1 MSRPLNPQTVEAVDH
16 TDDIR
21 KTNTDASANSANQL
35 LAVFSHIAGRICPVY
50 NLLPTSHQTNTDA
63 TITIGSGG
71 GTWEIPYYATAGLWI
86 KQAESAFANDSIGG
100 FFGPVVEQFGP
111 AYTIQ
116 AKARIV
122 RPSAAVD
129 NARAMVPI
137 DIDAGWDNLTTSTT
151 SNDTISLRAIDRR
164 TQLAD
169 PGPLLDAVALGWLYA
184 DMGAFNLTGRDL
196 SGFGVRFGYDSA
208 IVQTGK
214 TAAVVTD
221 PSACVLGLVDCGNI
235 GASSDDA
242 RLHVS
247 TMSVHGANAEISH
260 DRDSST
266 GWTVIP
272 GANPIDQGFGY
283 GAPLSEQILTQPLR
297 DLIHLDR
304 TGYAAR
310 GQVLISHA
318 REASTS
324 HTDPTSALWSASSS
338 NWSSAVRSAYFRLPA
353 DALPGS
359 ANRTA
364 TSSGGSISTRGG
376 LLGRVILRRA
386 TVQIGIR
393 KVTIAGSYG
402 QSSTYGSWSL
412 ASATNSSNSWVGKD
426 LEILLP
432 SGIAPGDDYEIGIWW
447 RSNGAADGYLQAWT
461 VWEPPLTTVS
471 P

>member
-16 TDDIR
+16 TDNIR

-35 LAVFSHIAGRICPVY
+35 LTVFAHLAGRICPVY

-63 TITIGSGG
+63 TITIGT
-71 GTWEIPYYATAGLWI
+71 GTTWDLPYYATAGLWI
-86 KQAESAFANDSIGG
+86 EQAESAFANDSLGG
-100 FFGPVVEQFGP
+100 FFGPVVAQFGP

-129 NARAMVPI
+129 NARTMIPL
-137 DIDAGWDNLTTSTT
+137 DIDSEWDNLTTSTT
-151 SNDTISLRAIDRR
+151 NNDTISLRAIDRR

-221 PSACVLGLVDCGNI
+221 PDACIMGLVDCGNI
-235 GASSDDA
+235 GSSAAAA
-242 RLHVS
+242 RVHVS
-247 TMSVHGANAEISH
+247 TMSVHGSNAEISH

-304 TGYAAR
+304 TDYAAR

-318 REASTS
+318 RETSTT
-324 HTDPTSALWSASSS
+324 HTDPTAALWSSSLS
-338 NWSSAVRSAYFRLPA
+338 NWSTAVRSAYFRLP
-353 DALPGS
+353 DVLPGS
-359 ANRTA
+359 ENRTA
-364 TSSGGSISTRGG
+364 AGTGASASTRGA
-376 LLGRVILRRA
+376 LNARVILRRA
-386 TVQIGIR
+386 QCKIGIR
-393 KVTIAGSYG
+393 KVTIAGTYG
-402 QSSTYGSWSL
+402 QSTTYGSWVISTATHGS
-412 ASATNSSNSWVGKD
+412 ASWAGKD
-426 LEILLP
+426 LEILFP
-432 SGIAPGDDYEIGIWW
+432 SGIAPGDDYEIAIWW
-447 RSNGAADGYLQAWT
+447 RSNGAADGYLRAWA
-461 VWEPPLTTVS
+461 VWEPPLTTVA